1 MQKGIDYGL
10 DQRIRFFGLAIN
22 DEFQPFFELQTFC
35 DGLGVYVPIVPVI
48 ALVTTPMKALE
59 NALAYDTRFVTRLGP
74 EKDDNICEGVV
85 IQPFNTRFV
94 DRKGRTFML
103 KKKNAEFMEKKVEKK
118 APAPEDTEITR
129 LNAEFMRYIND
140 NRLQSVFS
148 KYGPIQEP
156 AQISDFI
163 RWIIADAREDF
174 LKDFGEEVAALE
186 GKQLR
191 KVYNVGRTVAEML
204 KGAL

>member
-1 MQKGIDYGL
+1 MPIHHPAKAGCPLGIK
-10 DQRIRFFGLAIN
+10 
-22 DEFQPFFELQTFC
+22 T
-35 DGLGVYVPIVPVI
+35 
-48 ALVTTPMKALE
+48 
-59 NALAYDTRFVTRLGP
+59 
-74 EKDDNICEGVV
+74 
-85 IQPFNTRFV
+85 
-94 DRKGRTFML
+94 
-103 KKKNAEFMEKKVEKK
+103 MEKKTEKK
-118 APAPEDTEITR
+118 APAPEDTEIIR

-156 AQISDFI
+156 AQIGDFI